1 MSLSFTLINAIY
13 FRLKYEVEALLT
25 TFRSSF
31 DNDVTPYFALII
43 CIWGN
48 SKNKIVH
55 FFEDIFIQG
64 VGFPYKQRK

>member
-48 SKNKIVH
+48 SKNKIVS
-55 FFEDIFIQG
+55 FL
-64 VGFPYKQRK
+64 